1 MEYPEIKERAEQ
13 ENAEILWAD
22 ETGVDNCEIVERGFA
37 PKGHPPVLPVETK
50 RVRVNMVSAISQEGS
65 LRYMIYRDSMNQQKL
80 IEFMSRLIAK
90 SQRKVFLIMDNLRV
104 HHGKLVSAWLERHK
118 SRIEVFFL
126 PPYAP
131 ECNPDEYLNHGL
143 KLSVH
148 SGELPFTADDIVHK
162 MRSYLSSLQ
171 HNPQRLLRFFFHSD
185 VSYCSV
191 AK

>member
-13 ENAEILWAD
+13 ENAEIFWAD

-50 RVRVNMVSAISQEGS
+50 RVRVNMVSAISQGGS
-65 LRYMIYRDSMNQQKL
+65 LRYMIYRDSMDQQKL

-162 MRSYLSSLQ
+162 MRSYLS
-171 HNPQRLLRFFFHSD
+171 LLD
-185 VSYCSV
+185 KV
-191 AK
+191 K